1 MKSLALAP
9 DARLLQMTR
18 LRYPKDAFATGPLVL
33 TTSHFRADFL
43 EFFQNYDMEK
53 SPRCTRCS
61 RKTAMYQLCLTST
74 FPPRR

>member
-1 MKSLALAP
+1 MIPCTELLSFRTVPAIPEINEKLALAP

-43 EFFQNYDMEK
+43 EFFHR
-53 SPRCTRCS
+53 SL
-61 RKTAMYQLCLTST
+61 A
-74 FPPRR
+74 